1 MPLNE
6 KRVLLF
12 ADQLETQDSIRSM
25 LTSLGHH
32 VTVCADHTAAFSR
45 VQDGNPDI
53 VICDM
58 ELSGQDSLQTLRIV
72 RGNAGFAGPL
82 VALSSRTGD
91 EDRRAATAAGANKL
105 LLKPVSLEDLVSVV
119 GRAEVAPTEA
129 PAALKGSHVMVVED
143 EPATLRAFKDALQN
157 AGYRVTGVEVG
168 VSAFDTFEDDPP
180 AVIVADLHTLGLDG
194 VELITTLREE
204 YGYKGPIIAVSAFGE
219 PGDRAAALK
228 AGANEFLAK
237 PVDIDQLLKAVHYR
251 IEQAQ
256 S

>member
-1 MPLNE
+1 MNE
-6 KRVLLF
+6 KRILLF
-12 ADQLETQDSIRSM
+12 ADQLETQDSLRSM

-32 VTVCADHTAAFSR
+32 VTVCADHTSAFGH
-45 VQDGNPDI
+45 VQNDNPDV

-82 VALSSRTGD
+82 VAMSNRTG
-91 EDRRAATAAGANKL
+91 EDDRKAATAAGASKL
-105 LLKPVSLEDLVSVV
+105 LLKPVSLEDLVSIV
-119 GRAEVAPTEA
+119 GRADAAPTEA

-143 EPATLRAFKDALQN
+143 EPATLRMFKDALQK

-168 VSAFDTFEDDPP
+168 VSAFDTFEDDLP

-204 YGYKGPIIAVSAFGE
+204 YGYKGPIIAVSASGE
-219 PGDRAAALK
+219 PGDRSAALK
-228 AGANEFLAK
+228 AGADEFLAK
-237 PVDIDQLLKAVHYR
+237 PVDIDRLLESVHYR
-251 IEQAQ
+251 IDQAQ
-256 S
+256 A